1 MCYVYNFTVV
11 VLDNNEIQLQKLT
24 PLTEQQLLA
33 LHKSSKLQVLVGMYL
48 EIEMLYFF
56 LNNHVQV

>member
-24 PLTEQQLLA
+24 PLTEQELLA
-33 LHKSSKLQVLVGMYL
+33 LHQSSKLQVLVGMYL

>member
-24 PLTEQQLLA
+24 PLTEQ
-33 LHKSSKLQVLVGMYL
+33 VR
-48 EIEMLYFF
+48 
-56 LNNHVQV
+56 